1 MKVANTVVVRW
12 FPMLA
17 TGILT
22 SNSIY
27 PKPSSHFRIFR
38 NTIKAPW
45 VTFIKPIDTSDY
57 ATRYNHDKNVFSVC
71 LVCGHLNFQI
81 FCQPSGRVTNL

>member
-27 PKPSSHFRIFR
+27 PKPSSQFRIFR

-57 ATRYNHDKNVFSVC
+57 ATQYNHDKNVFSVC
-71 LVCGHLNFQI
+71 LVLRPFK
-81 FCQPSGRVTNL
+81 FSNLLPTKRSRD

>member
-27 PKPSSHFRIFR
+27 PKPSSHFRIFW

-71 LVCGHLNFQI
+71 DHLNFQI
-81 FCQPSGRVTNL
+81 FCQPSGHVTYL